1 MTQTADRLAHEFP
14 PATRQDWLAL
24 VDGVLKGQSFERRL
38 VRTTGDGIPVQP
50 LYTADNAGPAVGPL
64 IGPRDIDRP
73 WDLRATIAHPSP
85 LEAARQA
92 LQDLENGAA
101 SLLVRIDPTGAR
113 GVAVADRDDLARAL
127 TGVLLD
133 LAPVALDAGFLGPQ
147 AADWLGELGKRS
159 PQAPLAFHMDPL
171 SAFAEA
177 GTSPGP
183 VESHMILAAET
194 GVRWTAPYARASLFL
209 ATGRVVHEAGG
220 SEGQELGFTLAAAL
234 AYARA
239 LTRAGLP
246 QSEAFQRI
254 VLGASVDAT
263 YFNGIAKLRALRLLW
278 GKLTQACGV
287 EATARIEARSSARML
302 SRLDPWVNLL
312 RLTAAGF
319 AAGVGGADAVVL
331 APFTEPLGRPTD
343 FARRQARNTQ
353 LVLMEEASLGR
364 VADPAAG
371 AWYLE
376 TLTDQMARAGRAAFQ
391 AIEAAGGIISA
402 LQQGQVQEAVAQVRQ
417 QRQQDTATRKSG
429 LIGVT
434 EFPILTDAPVEL
446 DTTDATAFA
455 RPSPKVQLPGPAGR
469 AEPLAPWRAAEPF
482 EALRARAAALAPAP
496 VALLATLGTA
506 RDHAARVGF
515 TQNALAAGGLA
526 AEVLAASDVSRTD
539 ARVAVLCGTDE
550 AYVAEGEAAARALK
564 AAGVRRLLVAG
575 RPSNQDALRASGVD
589 GFIHAGADLVQILA
603 ECLEAFA

>member
-1 MTQTADRLAHEFP
+1 MTQTADRLANEFP

-38 VRTTGDGIPVQP
+38 VRATGDGIPVQP
-50 LYTADNAGPAVGPL
+50 LYTAENAGPSVGPL
-64 IGPRDIDRP
+64 IGARDIDRP

-85 LEAARQA
+85 TEAARQA

-101 SLLVRIDPTGAR
+101 SLLIRIDPTGTQ
-113 GVAVADRDDLARAL
+113 GVAVADRNDLAGAL
-127 TGVLLD
+127 SGVLLD

-171 SAFAEA
+171 SAFAETGA
-177 GTSPGP
+177 SPGP
-183 VESHMILAAET
+183 IESHLILAAET

-220 SEGQELGFTLAAAL
+220 SEGQELGFALATAL
-234 AYARA
+234 AYAKA
-239 LTRAGLP
+239 LTRAGLS
-246 QSEAFQRI
+246 QTEAFQRI

-278 GKLTQACGV
+278 GKLTTACGV
-287 EATARIEARSSARML
+287 EVPATIEARSSARML
-302 SRLDPWVNLL
+302 STLDPWVNLL

-319 AAGVGGADAVVL
+319 AAGVGGADAVIL

-353 LVLMEEASLGR
+353 LVLMEEAHLGR

-376 TLTDQMARAGRAAFQ
+376 TLTDQMARAGWTAFQ
-391 AIEAAGGIISA
+391 AIEAAGGVIAA
-402 LQQGQVQEAVAQVRQ
+402 LEKGQIQDAVAKVRS
-417 QRQQDTATRKSG
+417 QRQQDTATRRSG

-446 DTTDATAFA
+446 DTTDAAPFA

-469 AEPLAPWRAAEPF
+469 AAALAPWRAAEAF
-482 EALRARAAALAPAP
+482 EALRHRAMARPAAP

-515 TQNALAAGGLA
+515 TQNALAAGGLSVEIRPTSEIA
-526 AEVLAASDVSRTD
+526 AAGPAM
-539 ARVAVLCGTDE
+539 AVLCGTDE
-550 AYVAEGEAAARALK
+550 AYQTEGEAAARALK
-564 AAGVRRLLVAG
+564 AAGVRHLLVAG
-575 RPSNQDALRASGVD
+575 RPANQDTLRANGVD
-589 GFIHAGADLVQILA
+589 GFIYAGADLVQILSD
-603 ECLEAFA
+603 CLEAFA